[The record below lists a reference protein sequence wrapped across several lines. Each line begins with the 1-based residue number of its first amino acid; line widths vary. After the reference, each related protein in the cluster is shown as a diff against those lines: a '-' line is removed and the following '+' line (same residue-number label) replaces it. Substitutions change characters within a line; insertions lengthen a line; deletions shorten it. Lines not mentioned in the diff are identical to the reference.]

1 MTVKEI
7 RNKIQDLINDIP
19 EENLVELYSYIQ
31 ILKDVPVSKI
41 KQTIHLSKTIEE
53 DRELLKRLAL

>member
-19 EENLVELYSYIQ
+19 EENLEELYTYIQ
-31 ILKDVPVSKI
+31 KLKDVPVSKL
-41 KQTIHLSKTIEE
+41 KQTKHLSKIIEE
-53 DRELLKRLAL
+53 DRELLKKLAL